1 MGTPQLME
9 LGHDDAQEEKSLK
22 ELEALKKISPFA
34 SFATSYGM
42 GWKGLQVV
50 RMESPVSALSAAGQ
64 PRTHVRTPGTHVL
77 VLTIRPP
84 DKLDLRYEGVKRDR
98 PLPAGSIN
106 VVPAGSSVLW
116 HCQESVDM
124 LIIYLERA
132 WSRESRPSRS
142 DSIQPGRRCYRA
154 EILNGAWTFPE
165 AQPVN

>member
-9 LGHDDAQEEKSLK
+9 LGHDDAQEEESLK

-34 SFATSYGM
+34 PFATSYGM
-42 GWKGLQVV
+42 GWKGLQAV

-84 DKLDLRYEGVKRDR
+84 DKSDLRYEGVKRDR

-116 HCQESVDM
+116 HCQGSVDM
-124 LIIYLERA
+124 LIIYLEPSLVARVA
-132 WSRESRPSRS
+132 AESLGFDPTRTAVLP
-142 DSIQPGRRCYRA
+142 RRDF
-154 EILNGAWTFPE
+154 E
-165 AQPVN
+165 